1 VLQRSDGAVVRSAA
15 EVTPGERLL
24 VRLAEGELRV
34 TVDDGPDSG
43 RD

>member
-1 VLQRSDGAVVRSAA
+1 
-15 EVTPGERLL
+15 VTPGERLL